1 MNGFVNILKPTG
13 YTSSDVVVK
22 VRKALSK
29 ELGYKVKVGHMGT
42 LDPYG
47 TGVLPLAIGTATKLF
62 DYLIGGNKTYF
73 AGITLGKETDTL
85 DSYGEIIKTDNK
97 VFSINDINR
106 VLSQNIGEINQLPP
120 QYSAKKI
127 NGEKAYDI
135 ARRGEF
141 VELKRRKVSI
151 YNITA
156 SEGKSINNFD
166 IKVDCSGGTYIRS
179 LVRDI
184 AYSLDTVGYMSYIIR
199 TKSVGFDIKDSVT
212 IDEFLRC
219 PLDYIIPIEK
229 IILPMYNSYELPE
242 DKKDLALN
250 GVKIK
255 LKDMPTGMFVLTYQ
269 GNIIGMAENVEG
281 KLIIKNRL

>member
-22 VRKALSK
+22 VRKSLSK

-62 DYLIGGNKTYF
+62 DYLIGGQKTYL

-85 DSYGEIIKTDNK
+85 DSYGEIVKTDSK
-97 VFSINDINR
+97 VFSIDDINR
-106 VLSQNIGEINQLPP
+106 VLSQNIGEIYQLPP

-135 ARRGEF
+135 ARRGEY
-141 VELKRRKVSI
+141 VELKKRKVNI
-151 YNITA
+151 FDITA
-156 SEGKSINNFD
+156 SKGKDINNFD

-184 AYSLDTVGYMSYIIR
+184 AYSLNTVGYMSYIIR
-199 TKSVGFDIKDSVT
+199 TKSVGFDIQDSVT
-212 IDEFLRC
+212 FDEFFDS

-229 IILPMYNSYELPE
+229 VILPLYKSYEIHE
-242 DKKDLALN
+242 NKKALALN
-250 GVKIK
+250 GVKLK
-255 LKDMPTGMFVLTYQ
+255 LNDMPEGLFVLTFKNQ
-269 GNIIGMAENVEG
+269 IIGMAENVEG

>member
-1 MNGFVNILKPTG
+1 MNGFVNILKPSG

-22 VRKALSK
+22 VRKALSAK
-29 ELGYKVKVGHMGT
+29 LNKKVKVGHLGT

-62 DYLIGGNKTYF
+62 DYLIGGDKTYL
-73 AGITLGKETDTL
+73 AGLVLGKDTDTL
-85 DSYGEIIKTDNK
+85 DSYGEITKTDNK

-106 VLSQNIGEINQLPP
+106 VIPEFIGKINQLPP

-141 VELKRRKVSI
+141 VELKPREVEI
-151 YNITA
+151 FNIKA
-156 SEGKSINNFD
+156 KENNNRFD
-166 IKVDCSGGTYIRS
+166 IQVDCSGGTYIRS

-184 AYSLDTVGYMSYIIR
+184 AYSLNSVAYMSYIIR
-199 TKSVGFDIKDSVT
+199 TNSVGFDIKDSVT
-212 IDEFLRC
+212 IDEFLLQ
-219 PLDYIIPIEK
+219 PQKYVIPIKDVLLKKFETFK
-229 IILPMYNSYELPE
+229 LPE
-242 DKKDLALN
+242 DKKTLALN

-255 LKDMPTGMFVLTYQ
+255 LKGMPKGNFVLLCDDD
-269 GNIIGMAENVEG
+269 IVGMAENIDG